1 MPPKTSENKKAKKQ
15 STVVDEPNVDTLK
28 IDIEESEPEKVI
40 EEPIVLEKEDSEE
53 EDIQSDVNDNEG
65 IISST
70 EYIKLINQQIE
81 IIKKT
86 TKALKSIQFF
96 TKTELKEVDKA
107 EKLLQKAREQL
118 AKELTKVFFSLAA
131 NSAPKAKKNNLDEN
145 GNKIP
150 TPGKSPCIW
159 YEFARTAFSLESNE
173 GFKSTFLTLIW
184 PFLRS
189 EEGVKNGPSIT
200 ISNPGRVNNFFNE
213 IKRVMEERGLN
224 EENQAVYDLIN
235 KGVLVNTDITK
246 FSKYCCEETKN
257 ENEKKPKAI
266 KKSKAK

>member
-1 MPPKTSENKKAKKQ
+1 MPPKTSENKKSKKE
-15 STVVDEPNVDTLK
+15 STVVDAPK
-28 IDIEESEPEKVI
+28 IDIEESEPEKVTEESEPEKVI
-40 EEPIVLEKEDSEE
+40 EEPIFLEKEDSEE

-65 IISST
+65 IISSV

-107 EKLLQKAREQL
+107 EKLLQKARDQL

-159 YEFARTAFSLESNE
+159 YDFARDAFGLESNE
-173 GFKSTFLTLIW
+173 GFRSEFLTLIW
-184 PFLRS
+184 PFIKS
-189 EEGVKNGPSIT
+189 EDGVKNGPSII
-200 ISNPGRVNNFFNE
+200 ISKPGRVNNFFNE
-213 IKRVMEERGLN
+213 IKSIMEKRGLN
-224 EENQAVYDLIN
+224 EENQKVYDLIN

-246 FSKYCCEETKN
+246 FSKYCSE
-257 ENEKKPKAI
+257 ENEKKPKAT
-266 KKSKAK
+266 KKSNAV